1 MISIIFRGINVSLRK
16 YKQKMNNNL
25 SVNVT
30 LSELNGVII
39 TNDEV
44 GGVEEKGIFI
54 PLRFN
59 TIYRNRKGEYI
70 LTLKAVEK
78 KPNQYGY
85 VYGLLP
91 KASKKKN
98 KELEMLGQ
106 STNTWCGNIIRSTE
120 YTKVKKNRVSIDDCL
135 LYTSPSPRDRG

>member
-1 MISIIFRGINVSLRK
+1 
-16 YKQKMNNNL
+16 MNNNL

-120 YTKVKKNRVSIDDCL
+120 YTKVKKNRVSIDDAL
-135 LYTSPSPRDRG
+135 KKITIWKGHLNTT

>member
-1 MISIIFRGINVSLRK
+1 MKNYTSNTFLSIIFRGINVSLRK

-78 KPNQYGY
+78 K
-85 VYGLLP
+85 
-91 KASKKKN
+91 
-98 KELEMLGQ
+98 
-106 STNTWCGNIIRSTE
+106 T
-120 YTKVKKNRVSIDDCL
+120 
-135 LYTSPSPRDRG
+135 